1 MTEADKYR
9 VPESEGEVL
18 PNLLGLTTPDE
29 IAEAESRGVY
39 TASLDTLNEVSSDTK
54 FDLKYI
60 YRIHRQAFEHLYP
73 FAGKL
78 RDVNV
83 SKGGFVF
90 PAAAYLT
97 ETMKTFEDE
106 MLSNLPRVYLDTD
119 DALAD
124 IARVHAELLFIHPF
138 RANAMAARYGLPLFP
153 FGLIAGE
160 LREDYINAVQMAA
173 GADYDPMEDIFRKL
187 LAGA

>member
-1 MTEADKYR
+1 MPDANKYR
-9 VPESEGEVL
+9 SPESEAQVL
-18 PNLLGLTTPDE
+18 PNLLGLTKLEE

-39 TASLDTLNEVSSDTK
+39 NASLDTLNEVSSDTK

-60 YRIHRQAFEHLYP
+60 YRIHRQAFEHLYQ

-106 MLSNLPRVYLDTD
+106 MLSNLPRV
-119 DALAD
+119 
-124 IARVHAELLFIHPF
+124 I
-138 RANAMAARYGLPLFP
+138 
-153 FGLIAGE
+153 LI
-160 LREDYINAVQMAA
+160 LMMR
-173 GADYDPMEDIFRKL
+173 
-187 LAGA
+187 